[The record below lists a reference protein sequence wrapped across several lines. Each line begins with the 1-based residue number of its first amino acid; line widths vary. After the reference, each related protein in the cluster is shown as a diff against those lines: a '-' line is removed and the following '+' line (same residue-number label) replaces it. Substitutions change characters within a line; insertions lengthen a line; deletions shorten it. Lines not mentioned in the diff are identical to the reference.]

1 MVPTDCMS
9 RVRQG
14 ITRRSFL
21 TRSVAALLATYGAL
35 LHGLSG
41 AGINDAEATPG
52 TGAELGTEGA
62 MLGAMQLGS

>member
-1 MVPTDCMS
+1 MS

-21 TRSVAALLATYGAL
+21 ARSVAALLATYGAL
-35 LHGLSG
+35 LYGLPG
-41 AGINDAEATPG
+41 AGIDDTEATLG

-62 MLGAMQLGS
+62 VLGAMQLGS